1 MEATTKN
8 QSHTSTPTAAKMAV
22 DTAADVGQKIT
33 DKMSN
38 AAQAVREKVEK
49 VEDRGAEIIDQAKQK
64 ASEVYDQA
72 SKSVS
77 EQYEKAVDYG
87 RENPGKTTL
96 IAFGAGVGVGLLL
109 LSSFSGSRRRGN
121 RVAKPVIKALATFA
135 REMFR

>member
-8 QSHTSTPTAAKMAV
+8 QSYTSTPTAAKMAV
-22 DTAADVGQKIT
+22 DTAQDVGQKLT
-33 DKMSN
+33 DKVSN
-38 AAQAVREKVEK
+38 AAQAVREKVE
-49 VEDRGAEIIDQAKQK
+49 DRVPEMIDQAKQK

-109 LSSFSGSRRRGN
+109 LRSFSGSRRRGT
-121 RVAKPVIKALATFA
+121 RVAKPVIKSLATFA